1 MKMKNKTIVVT
12 NLILFI
18 VLCISSIL
26 YMSLSFG
33 NGVAKGRELDKERQR
48 NNLKSIY
55 MEGQVFD
62 VTDDS
67 VIIHLDSISSFSMFF
82 PREYIPP
89 FQIIKND
96 SILLVL
102 DKRRTKAYD
111 VLKGQYIKKELDKDY
126 LIISDKKYI
135 LFD

>member
-1 MKMKNKTIVVT
+1 
-12 NLILFI
+12 
-18 VLCISSIL
+18 
-26 YMSLSFG
+26 
-33 NGVAKGRELDKERQR
+33 
-48 NNLKSIY
+48 

-102 DKRRTKAYD
+102 DKRRTKTYE

-126 LIISDKKYI
+126 LIISNKKYI